1 MGTNIHCTA
10 IVNPLAKIADNAE
23 IGPFSIIHANVEL
36 ASGCRIGA
44 YCELG
49 IESPLSNGTPLII
62 EKDSVIRSHSV
73 FYESS
78 RFGEKLITGHRVTVR
93 ENTTAGENL
102 QIGTLSDVQGDCVI
116 GDYVRFHSNVH
127 IGNSPMLYL
136 PTTLTRQ
143 APC

>member
-62 EKDSVIRSHSV
+62 EKDSVIPFFMSLLV
-73 FYESS
+73 LGKSS
-78 RFGEKLITGHRVTVR
+78 SQG
-93 ENTTAGENL
+93 
-102 QIGTLSDVQGDCVI
+102 IG
-116 GDYVRFHSNVH
+116 
-127 IGNSPMLYL
+127 
-136 PTTLTRQ
+136 
-143 APC
+143 